1 MGGRGSPGRVGG
13 QFRPE
18 GWHEVVGRVDRAGW
32 RRGRGGGSSLF
43 LFGAFPDAEVRL

>member
-18 GWHEVVGRVDRAGW
+18 GWHEVVGRVGRAGW
-32 RRGRGGGSSLF
+32 RRGVG
-43 LFGAFPDAEVRL
+43 

>member
-18 GWHEVVGRVDRAGW
+18 GWHEVVGRVWD
-32 RRGRGGGSSLF
+32 RGGGSSLS

>member
-1 MGGRGSPGRVGG
+1 MGGRGSPGGVGG

-32 RRGRGGGSSLF
+32 RRGVG
-43 LFGAFPDAEVRL
+43 